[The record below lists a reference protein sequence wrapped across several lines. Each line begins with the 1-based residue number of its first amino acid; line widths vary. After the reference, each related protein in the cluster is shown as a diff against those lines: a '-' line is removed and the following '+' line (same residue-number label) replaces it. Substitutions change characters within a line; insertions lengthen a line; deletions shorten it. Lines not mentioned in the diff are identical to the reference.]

1 MYVIGW
7 STVCTPHHPKLL
19 RAFAAIFAFPKG
31 NGNACKAAE
40 IFEKNKVRTLQTPA
54 DVFINLSYPGKNFKL
69 GGELLA
75 WAAPR
80 GVEIQHP
87 VILPSQNLSLKVLR
101 WQIHWGMRQRA
112 TARRVHGLE
121 GTRCTIAFSIDSIL
135 KKWNQKWL
143 IYDEKSLSCALCKN
157 HYLHDANT
165 ENYQ

>member
-7 STVCTPHHPKLL
+7 STVCTPHRSKLL
-19 RAFAAIFAFPKG
+19 RAFAAIFAFPEG

-54 DVFINLSYPGKNFKL
+54 DVFIILSYPGKNFKL
-69 GGELLA
+69 WGELLA